1 MIEVVIVTLLI
12 IVIFLV
18 LTLLCRKQSTL
29 ENFNNYSLRT
39 KPVTI
44 AMCVPCY
51 PPDTSELDQLMESV
65 RKLTVKPDEIIIGH
79 SEMSPE
85 EAKKLE
91 KKFED
96 LQIKVVS
103 TPKQQYAAD
112 NREMAALQAT
122 SDYISFMDADDVI
135 VPFRFEMLTFTILI
149 DKPKAILHSYYENKI
164 PETYTRK
171 IKQKVYGDTIYDF
184 YQKTDSPVITDYIV
198 THGHVTIKKEVLE
211 QIPLRKGKE
220 FHGKEDALYV
230 RDIVEHYGRKKDT
243 IVFLDIP
250 LSVYFP

>member
-1 MIEVVIVTLLI
+1 MKIEIVTVTILI
-12 IVIFLV
+12 IIIFLV
-18 LTLLCRKQSTL
+18 LTFLCSSPPREHFQ
-29 ENFNNYSLRT
+29 NNAIS
-39 KPVTI
+39 I

-51 PPDTSELDQLMESV
+51 PPDTHELDRLMDSV
-65 RKLTVKPDEIIIGH
+65 RKLTVKPEEIIIGH
-79 SEMSPE
+79 SEMLPE
-85 EAKKLE
+85 QVRKLE
-91 KKFED
+91 EKFKD

-135 VPFRFEMLTFTILI
+135 VPFRFEILKKTILL

-164 PETYTRK
+164 PERYTRK
-171 IKQKVYGDTIYDF
+171 IKQKVYGNTIYDF

-198 THGHVTIKKEVLE
+198 THGHVTVKKEVLRDV
-211 QIPLRKGKE
+211 PLRKGKE
-220 FHGKEDALYV
+220 FHGREDALYV
-230 RDIVEHYGRKKDT
+230 RDIVEFYGREKDT